1 MGGVP
6 QPPPNMNLQV
16 QDPAQEVKRLQRCI
30 NDLVSLLALPAVWS
44 GNEPSHI
51 VQILLDA
58 LLRTLNLDFVC
69 ARLKDPADAGWQEI
83 LRVSDLCKLRIPP
96 QDISR
101 AIDSWFG
108 AEDKR
113 WSPASRPA
121 SAEEGIQIS

>member
-44 GNEPSHI
+44 GNEPSQI
-51 VQILLDA
+51 VQIQLDA
-58 LLRTLNLDFVC
+58 LLRMLNLGC
-69 ARLKDPADAGWQEI
+69 ICPRLKDPVDAGLPDI
-83 LRVSDLCKLRIPP
+83 LRVSDSCKLRIPP

-101 AIDSWFG
+101 A
-108 AEDKR
+108 
-113 WSPASRPA
+113 
-121 SAEEGIQIS
+121 